1 MSFRQY
7 GGTNY
12 AARNNIVKNNY
23 TNANNLSIMK
33 QIGQPVSAISL
44 QSGLNL
50 VNNIVFQQLNG
61 PVYGI
66 KYSDGTFQTT
76 SKTTTDTYWQPQ
88 DDSATP
94 PIYYTNKVAIGPDP
108 STIDS
113 NLQLAINGSIGT
125 NGIIYSGYTT
135 DSKSFINTLKLDNTT
150 GSIDMSGNLTL
161 NGANPTI
168 KSTSV
173 SSDLIIKSGSGK
185 GINLQTNG
193 TSTNVLK
200 LASDGSA
207 TFNSS
212 VLATSFITLSDYRIK
227 ENVVNLDSNFT
238 VDNLRPVTYT
248 NIITGKQDIGLIAHE
263 LQEHYPCLVMGKKDG
278 DYNQHVNYTGLIGIL
293 IKEIK
298 ELKEEIKELKN
309 NKI

>member
-44 QSGLNL
+44 QSGVYLT
-50 VNNIVFQQLNG
+50 NNIVFQQLNG

-66 KYSDGTFQTT
+66 TYSDGTFQTT

-88 DDSATP
+88 NDSATP
-94 PIYYTNKVAIGPDP
+94 PIYYTNKVAIGADPFTFPSSIDPD
-108 STIDS
+108 
-113 NLQLAINGSIGT
+113 LQLAINGSIGT
-125 NGIIYSGYTT
+125 NGIIYSGYRT
-135 DSKSFINTLKLDNTT
+135 DNKSFINTFKLDNTT

-168 KSTSV
+168 SV

-185 GINLQTNG
+185 SINLQTNG

-207 TFNSS
+207 TFNNS
-212 VLATSFITLSDYRIK
+212 VTALSFNTASDYRIK
-227 ENVVNLDSNFT
+227 ENVVNLDSNFN

-248 NIITGKQDIGLIAHE
+248 NTITGKQDIGLIAHE
-263 LQEHYPCLVMGKKDG
+263 LQEHYPCLVMGLKDG
-278 DYNQHVNYTGLIGIL
+278 DYNQHVNYSGLIGIL

-298 ELKEEIKELKN
+298 ELKKEMKELKN
-309 NKI
+309 K